1 MKTVDQLD
9 EHWRLQNRFDFRG
22 HSIAWDCIGNG
33 PPAVLL
39 HGTPFSSVEW
49 RRIAPLLAQERRVYY
64 FDMLGYGRSDMPN
77 ADVSRGIQNRLF
89 AALYEHWGIGTPD
102 IVAHDFGGST
112 ALRGHLLDGLEYRS
126 LTLIDPVAISPQGS
140 ALVQSAKQ
148 HEDVFSNLPAYVHE
162 AILHAYIDGAVAK
175 ALRTS
180 DMSLYLRP
188 WLGDEGQKAFWR
200 QIAQMDDKYTQEI
213 EWRYR
218 EMRCPVT
225 LIWGEEDEWCPLS
238 DGEELSRRLSAPLMI
253 VSGAKHLVQEDAP
266 KAVIA
271 GVTRFWRADV
281 RCGS

>member
-1 MKTVDQLD
+1 MGPTADLCPWNVIASARFCPRDLRSRGSLVKTVDQLD
-9 EHWRLQNRFDFRG
+9 GHWRLQNRFDFRG

-89 AALYEHWGIGTPD
+89 AALCEHWGIGPPD

-148 HEDVFSNLPAYVHE
+148 HEDVFSHLPAYVHE
-162 AILHAYIDGAVAK
+162 AILRAYIDGAVAK

-180 DMSLYLRP
+180 DMSLYLHP

-213 EWRYR
+213 EWRYG

-225 LIWGEEDEWCPLS
+225 LIWEKKT
-238 DGEELSRRLSAPLMI
+238 
-253 VSGAKHLVQEDAP
+253 SGARCRTEKSCH
-266 KAVIA
+266 A
-271 GVTRFWRADV
+271 GSRLR
-281 RCGS
+281 